1 MRAFGSRISAMT
13 RRQRQRR
20 KRKVAIAALVIAA
33 IAGGAAILTLFW
45 GAQQGSLA
53 PQWLRVPLKAPRAS
67 GEIVFLTLRGPTTT
81 QTIPRAGKAAKDS
94 QTGFEHDLAIEFASD
109 LGLKPR
115 FIVLPSYQKL
125 LDAMRDGRG
134 HIAAAGLTPSFEL
147 RQQFAFGPSYKIVQ
161 NQLIYRSNEARP
173 RTMKDIAGKQIS
185 VIAETPGH
193 DLLRE
198 LTGDFPTIGIDVLP
212 QDADPDELLKRVE
225 SGQSDFALTDN
236 YAFMVGKRLHPDLAM
251 AFSVGR
257 ENKVAWAFAP
267 QVDYE
272 LQQATMLFFEKIRN
286 NGTLAR
292 LVDRY
297 YGHTNRIH
305 AVDSEEILSRMQT
318 VLPRLRPFFH
328 EAQQATGI
336 DWRLLAAVGYQESH
350 WDALATSPTGVRG
363 LMMLTEDTAD
373 RMNVKNRLD
382 ARESILGGARY
393 LLTLRD
399 VVPLR
404 IQEPDRTWLALA
416 AYNQGYG
423 HLEDAR
429 ILTQRMKLDADAWL
443 NVRKAYARMR
453 EPEVYESLKH
463 GFCRGDEAIQFVE
476 NIRNYADILLKLEKP
491 LEMDSRF
498 DLMRDNTNFTAPK
511 RIVPSLRP
519 APQTP

>member
-1 MRAFGSRISAMT
+1 M
-13 RRQRQRR
+13 
-20 KRKVAIAALVIAA
+20 KRKHKLTIVLVAIAAFL
-33 IAGGAAILTLFW
+33 GGVLALALGL
-45 GAQQGSLA
+45 GLQQSSYA
-53 PQWLRVPLKAPRAS
+53 PQWLRSPLKAPRVS

-81 QTIPRAGKAAKDS
+81 QNIPRAGKAGHDS
-94 QTGFEHDLAIEFASD
+94 QTGFEHDLATLFAAE
-109 LGLKPR
+109 LGAAPK

-125 LDAMRDGRG
+125 LEALREGRG
-134 HIAAAGLTPSFEL
+134 HIAAAGLIPTVEL
-147 RQQFAFGPSYKIVQ
+147 RQQFAFSPNYKIVQ
-161 NQLIYRSNEARP
+161 NQLIYRSSETKP
-173 RTMKDIAGKQIS
+173 RSMKDALGKHIS

-198 LTGDFPTIGIDVLP
+198 LTGDFPGIAIDVLP

-225 SGQSDFALTDN
+225 SEQSDFALTDN
-236 YAFMVGKRLHPDLAM
+236 YAFLVGKRVHPDLGM

-267 QVDYE
+267 QVEYD
-272 LQQATMLFFEKIRN
+272 LQQSAVLFFDKIRN

-292 LVDRY
+292 LIDRY
-297 YGHTNRIH
+297 YGHTNRIQ
-305 AVDSEEILSRMQT
+305 AVDSEEILSKMQSA
-318 VLPRLRPFFH
+318 LPKLRPFFH
-328 EAQQATGI
+328 EAQQVTGI

-429 ILTQRMKLDADAWL
+429 ILTQRMKLNADSWL
-443 NVRKAYARMR
+443 DVRKAYLKLR
-453 EPEVYESLKH
+453 EPEFYDSLKH
-463 GFCRGDEAIQFVE
+463 GFCRGDEAVQFVE
-476 NIRNYADILLKLEKP
+476 NIRNYADILTKLEKP

-498 DLMRDNTNFTAPK
+498 DLLLDDTDFAAPK
-511 RIVPSLRP
+511 RANP
-519 APQTP
+519 ATNSAQTPSAVIAPR

>member
-1 MRAFGSRISAMT
+1 MD
-13 RRQRQRR
+13 R
-20 KRKVAIAALVIAA
+20 KLKLTLALFAAAAA
-33 IAGGAAILTLFW
+33 IAGVT
-45 GAQQGSLA
+45 SLA
-53 PQWLRVPLKAPRAS
+53 LLWGLQESQYAPTWLRAPLKAPRAS
-67 GEIVFLTLRGPTTT
+67 GEVVFLTLRGPTTT
-81 QTIPRAGKAAKDS
+81 QKVPRAGKSEEDS
-94 QTGFEHDLAIEFASD
+94 QTGFEHDLATLFARE
-109 LGLKPR
+109 LGAMPK

-125 LDAMRDGRG
+125 LEAMREGRG
-134 HIAAAGLTPSFEL
+134 HIAAAGLTPNFEL

-161 NQLIYRSNEARP
+161 NQLIYRSADAKP
-173 RTMKDIAGKQIS
+173 RSMKDALGKRIS

-198 LTGDFPTIGIDVLP
+198 LTGDFPGIALDVIA
-212 QDADPDELLKRVE
+212 QDSDPEDLLKRVE
-225 SGQSDFALTDN
+225 SAQSDFALIDN
-236 YAFMVGKRLHPDLAM
+236 YAFLVAKRVHPDLAI

-267 QVDYE
+267 QVDFN
-272 LQQATMLFFEKIRN
+272 LQQSALLFFDNIRN

-292 LVDRY
+292 LLDRY
-297 YGHTNRIH
+297 YGHTNRIQ
-305 AVDSEEILSRMQT
+305 AIDAEGILSKMQT
-318 VLPRLRPFFH
+318 VLPKLRPFFH
-328 EAQQATGI
+328 EAQQVTGI

-373 RMNVKNRLD
+373 RMDVKNRLD

-399 VVPLR
+399 VVPMR

-443 NVRKAYARMR
+443 DVRKAYPKLR
-453 EPEVYESLKH
+453 EPEIYETLKH
-463 GFCRGDEAIQFVE
+463 GFARGDEAVQFVE

-491 LEMDSRF
+491 LDMDRRF
-498 DLMRDNTNFTAPK
+498 DLLLDDTRLAAPK
-511 RIVPSLRP
+511 KASAPTPSV
-519 APQTP
+519 QTP

>member
-1 MRAFGSRISAMT
+1 MK
-13 RRQRQRR
+13 R
-20 KRKVAIAALVIAA
+20 KRKLTIALFVIAA
-33 IAGGAAILTLFW
+33 IVGGVSALALVW
-45 GAQQGSLA
+45 GLQQSSYA
-53 PQWLRVPLKAPRAS
+53 PPWLRMPLKAPRAS

-81 QTIPRAGKAAKDS
+81 QNIPRADKTGEDS
-94 QTGFEHDLAIEFASD
+94 QTGFEHDLATLFARE
-109 LGLKPR
+109 LGAKPK
-115 FIVLPSYQKL
+115 FVVLPSYQKL
-125 LDAMRDGRG
+125 LEAMRDGRG
-134 HIAAAGLTPSFEL
+134 HIAAAGLAPTFEL
-147 RQQFAFGPSYKIVQ
+147 RQQFAFGPSYKIIQ
-161 NQLIYRSNEARP
+161 NQLIYRSSETKP
-173 RTMKDIAGKQIS
+173 RSMKDALGKRIS

-198 LTGDFPTIGIDVLP
+198 LTGDFPGIAIDVLP
-212 QDADPDELLKRVE
+212 QDADPEELLKRVE
-225 SGQSDFALTDN
+225 SEQSDFALTDN
-236 YAFMVGKRLHPDLAM
+236 YAFMVGKRVHPDLAM

-267 QVDYE
+267 QVDYD
-272 LQQATMLFFEKIRN
+272 LQQSTVLFFEKIRN
-286 NGTLAR
+286 NGALAR

-297 YGHTNRIH
+297 YGHTNRIQ
-305 AVDSEEILSRMQT
+305 AVDAEEILSKMQT
-318 VLPRLRPFFH
+318 ALPKLRPYFH
-328 EAQQATGI
+328 EAQQTTGI

-399 VVPLR
+399 AVPIR

-443 NVRKAYARMR
+443 DVRKAYPKLR
-453 EPEVYESLKH
+453 EPEIYESLKH
-463 GFCRGDEAIQFVE
+463 GFCRGDEAVQFVE
-476 NIRNYADILLKLEKP
+476 NIRNYADILIKLEKP

-498 DLMRDNTNFTAPK
+498 DLMLNDTDFAAPK
-511 RIVPSLRP
+511 KAIPPTRSI
-519 APQTP
+519 QTP